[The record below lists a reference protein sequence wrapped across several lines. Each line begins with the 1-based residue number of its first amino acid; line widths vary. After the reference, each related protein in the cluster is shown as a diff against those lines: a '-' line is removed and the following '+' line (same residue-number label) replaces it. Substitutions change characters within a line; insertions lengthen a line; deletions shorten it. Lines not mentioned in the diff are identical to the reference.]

1 MSSDREVRRE
11 TRAHMTKTGLTDFQ
25 SVARENGFVEIGNAE
40 EGNVLWFRNATADA
54 GSAVH
59 KRLCVDGLTNS
70 ATVFWETAPSAKL
83 NSMTFRTA
91 SALRA
96 WLEMKVGVT
105 V

>member
-1 MSSDREVRRE
+1 MQGMKE
-11 TRAHMTKTGLTDFQ
+11 FQ
-25 SVARENGFVEIGNAE
+25 SVALERGFVEVNDAE
-40 EGNVLWFRNATADA
+40 EGTVLWFRNATADA

-59 KRLCVDGLTNS
+59 KRLCVDSLTNS
-70 ATVFWETAPSAKL
+70 ATVFWETGPSAKL

-96 WLEMKVGVT
+96 WLDLKVGVA

>member
-1 MSSDREVRRE
+1 
-11 TRAHMTKTGLTDFQ
+11 MTNTSLTDFQ
-25 SVARENGFVEIGNAE
+25 SVARASGFVEIGDTE

-54 GSAVH
+54 GSTVH

-96 WLEMKVGVT
+96 WLELKVGVT

>member
-1 MSSDREVRRE
+1 
-11 TRAHMTKTGLTDFQ
+11 MTKTGLSDFQ
-25 SVARENGFVEIGNAE
+25 TVARESGFVEIGDAE

-54 GSAVH
+54 GSTVH

-70 ATVFWETAPSAKL
+70 ATVFWETAPSSKL

-96 WLEMKVGVT
+96 WLDLKVGVA

>member
-1 MSSDREVRRE
+1 
-11 TRAHMTKTGLTDFQ
+11 MTMQSAKDFQ
-25 SVARENGFVEIGNAE
+25 SVARESGFVEVGEVE
-40 EGNVLWFRNATADA
+40 EGGVLWFRNAAADA

-59 KRLCVDGLTNS
+59 KRLCVDSLTNS

-96 WLEMKVGVT
+96 WLELKVGEPV
-105 V
+105 

>member
-1 MSSDREVRRE
+1 
-11 TRAHMTKTGLTDFQ
+11 MTKTGLTDFQ
-25 SVARENGFVEIGNAE
+25 RVARENGFVEVGDSE
-40 EGNVLWFRNATADA
+40 EGTVLWFRNTTADA
-54 GSAVH
+54 GPAVH

-70 ATVFWETAPSAKL
+70 ATVFWETAPSSKL

-96 WLEMKVGVT
+96 WLDLKVGVA